1 MKNKITRSSTLKQ
14 MQVYTQEMNEE
25 RGFAEETIPEKIML
39 MIEEV
44 GELCK
49 AIRKNATSVKSA
61 TDSKNHN
68 IQDEF
73 ADVMLYI
80 MALANKCGI
89 DLTKAVI
96 EKEKE
101 NAKRTWQ

>member
-1 MKNKITRSSTLKQ
+1 
-14 MQVYTQEMNEE
+14 MNIE
-25 RGFAEETIPEKIML
+25 RGFSDETVQEKIML
-39 MIEEV
+39 LMEEI

-49 AIRKNATSVKSA
+49 AIRKNATNVKSA
-61 TDSKNHN
+61 QDSKIHR

-80 MALANKCGI
+80 MALANKLDI
-89 DLTKAVI
+89 DLTRAII

-101 NAKRTWQ
+101 NSKRTWR